1 MKKFVIILII
11 YFISNNLYANNLFE
25 SFFFEVEFSSN
36 NIEEK
41 KIQIIN
47 ELKHESIKI
56 IFKKTL
62 LNKNYKNIKNNLT
75 TELIN
80 TFIKNIIIND
90 EKIINNN
97 YQSKIKIN
105 FEKKKIIDYFRKN
118 KIPYLEYH
126 PENFLLIIYE
136 EDEINNNLF
145 TKNNNFYSYIID
157 NPQINNIFLIP
168 NLDVNDRYLLNKTD
182 IKKKDVQKINSFS
195 NKYKSNQVIIV
206 NVIKK
211 ENIQKYDLFLYSDGV
226 ILEKKLTFEDFK
238 YEIFFDKIEKEAL
251 NLWKE
256 INKIQNQSL
265 NFLNCNLSFFNI
277 FELKEIRVNLNKI
290 SIIESLNI
298 KSLSYKN
305 IEYDIFYYG
314 DYNILIN
321 ILDLNNLIIH
331 NENSNCKIGLK

>member
-1 MKKFVIILII
+1 MKKFLIILII

-25 SFFFEVEFSSN
+25 SYFSEVEFSSN

-41 KIQIIN
+41 KLQIIN

-62 LNKNYKNIKNNLT
+62 LNKNYKNIKNNLS

-80 TFIKNIIIND
+80 TFIKNIIIDD
-90 EKIINNN
+90 ENIINNN

-105 FEKKKIIDYFRKN
+105 FEKKKIINYFRKN
-118 KIPYLEYH
+118 KLPYLEYH

-168 NLDVNDRYLLNKTD
+168 NLDVNDRYLLNKSD
-182 IKKKDVQKINSFS
+182 IKKQDVQKITNFS
-195 NKYKSNQVIIV
+195 NKYKSNQVVIV

-211 ENIQKYDLFLYSDGV
+211 ENKQKYDLFLYSNGV

-238 YEIFFDKIEKEAL
+238 YEIFFDKIKKEAM

-265 NFLNCNLSFFNI
+265 NFINCNLSFFNI

-321 ILDLNNLIIH
+321 ILDLNNLIIN
-331 NENSNCKIGLK
+331 NENLNCKIGLQ